1 MMTLDIVTAYDKVKY
16 TYNLWVDDMFHG
28 HTSHNLLHSDYI
40 NALVEYDDI
49 LETIKSKM
57 SRMNPNRFLYTWLEY
72 KTSLEMFDE
81 FHFDKL
87 KNRAARLIQAVWR
100 GVRIRMKNRAAR
112 LIQAVWRGVRTRMK
126 FSNPSEPICRLRLER
141 EFKNLAI

>member
-16 TYNLWVDDMFHG
+16 TYNLWMDDMFHG
-28 HTSHNLLHSDYI
+28 HNLLHSDYI

-100 GVRIRMKNRAAR
+100 GVR
-112 LIQAVWRGVRTRMK
+112 TRMK
-126 FSNPSEPICRLRLER
+126 FSNPSEPICRLRLEL
-141 EFKNLAI
+141 EFKNLCI